1 MPNID
6 IKKILLKFSEKLLTL
21 NTRNRL
27 LSSTFSTRSESFM
40 FIDELAQQLATKL
53 ASGMEFIPLP
63 PIESEPPD
71 EKNAKFKNKVEE
83 FKLVDEDYLKA
94 ISKINDSEITDQDD
108 QDKIADLEFK
118 ALRKLKNKV
127 RDELGLPPLATA
139 DGKINL
145 TAHAKMHKINPSYD
159 LPDPSEIDIDL
170 AQYNDNKI
178 QTLFIKED
186 LNARLAK
193 LKQKFNSN
201 LQETGLQTAYICF
214 GFLEWNEVNNS
225 KKRLAPL
232 MMLPME
238 FGEDRKDFS
247 IRSIDNEILDNKTLR
262 MYLED
267 VFRIKLPKF
276 PVLKSDSNETHVD
289 IEKYL
294 KKINNYVAREKGWRV
309 LRRASIGIFYTQ
321 DLTIHEDLKELA
333 ENPNELLNDLL
344 SGKPQESSDAV
355 YEIDDSE
362 FQALVPSLIEPADS
376 SQHSAVIDMINGKS
390 FVLRGPPG
398 TGKSQTICNMIA
410 AGMSSGK
417 KILFIADKEA
427 ALEVVRSRLTSAG
440 ISPYLLKAYGKK
452 SSKKEFWDSIKT
464 RFKFHAT
471 KHKEED
477 FQRTLQKLQDTKK
490 KLNEYKEFIGST
502 YGESSLT
509 NHDLLWQ
516 QQSLGEEFSLDKLPS
531 VDSFRPKFINDLEV
545 EKSQNILA
553 EISNAFDP
561 EYIDHPWASSKKPPK
576 TPVAL
581 KDFKD
586 ASHNFREN
594 LKKFNDNYEHQTLV
608 NDPAHD
614 VVEKACSLYKA
625 ISSGISDLDDCQNK
639 ALFDYVNGSENERNK
654 IESVIREGISI
665 FSKKAE
671 FSNLGLDVE
680 RLAETSKCADEA
692 WEYLYK
698 NSSFHEITTRLE
710 EYEST
715 ISFFQHVANSDIGK
729 NIFTLEQIQLLI
741 KIRDLFAEIPTNFKD
756 KLLFSN
762 SFLTLEL
769 VKKLE
774 LLHSVCN
781 QKAEFKELKIEI
793 DEDFRE
799 ARDYKNAAL
808 VFNEAHILSFLSG
821 DFWKARKLFT
831 SITEENKSNQEK
843 AKILLNIARYLDD
856 KEIIKNDID
865 IAGELGIHFKGD
877 ETDIETV
884 TSAYDLVSKLWDL
897 KLEVNLPK
905 EAFSEIQKN
914 SSYFFKTFIPNL
926 PYTEQYDLSAIF
938 ESIDFSQHPMQICEE
953 LNNAFDEIS
962 KLQKQINDLQL
973 NDKKV
978 SDILDIAGD
987 IRVFEEQKELFF
999 NEAGS
1004 LFSDEMLE
1012 HIGAHN
1018 QTKLLNHFTWINNQI
1033 EEMDGDI
1040 EVDAENFEHNHS
1052 ALDDLHQDLSHL
1064 VNNFSE
1070 LVDLIDASPIEEI
1083 KKTPLSTL
1091 GIFAKKTKAVESNI
1105 DAFFQFKNYESA
1117 LQQDYEKDFY
1127 HSYKNAF
1134 PDEMNNLPDFFLAWV
1149 RNEQYKD
1156 LTMDP
1161 LNQLLI
1167 DEFRG
1172 IKLNRL
1178 QSELRKLD
1186 EQIQELTRHR
1196 VAKLSQ
1202 EVSMG
1207 APWGNSSN
1215 KVSEKTESELLTYGI
1230 TKKTFPRGSVREHI
1244 FKTAE
1249 ALSCYSPCWMMTPA
1263 NVSTFLPR
1271 KELFDLVIID
1281 EASQMTPAK
1290 AFGAI
1295 GRSRQLI
1302 VVGDENQLPPT
1313 SFFQKS
1319 DNDIEEDLDM
1329 DADESILDLALGV
1342 WRNPRMLM
1350 WHYRSKHE
1358 DLIRFQNNFIYESK
1372 LIIPPSVLG
1381 GASEDFG
1388 VKNHFLDEALYS
1400 RGGSNNDEANQ
1411 IVKLLENHAELKPN
1425 KSVGVAVMNVTQTD
1439 LVKTKINQQLAT
1451 NKTLAKFIDYWD
1463 GADEGLN
1470 RFFVKNLENV
1480 QGDERDV
1487 IIIGTVYGREK
1498 IGEKVIQRFPTIN
1511 SAVGH
1516 RRLNVITT
1524 RARDQ
1529 VHLVTSIRSSDVH
1542 DKTNRGK
1549 EFLAQYLDYSVSKK
1563 IIEGSSDSLG
1573 GTDSP
1578 FEDWAVTQVK
1588 NFGFEPVTQ
1597 VGVRGFQIDI
1607 GVKHPDVSGY
1617 ILGIECDGATYHSSP
1632 SARDRDYLRQSI
1644 LESSGWQL
1652 HRIWS
1657 TDWIWDP
1664 QLTREN
1670 LRKALEKA
1678 LAQKKKELT
1687 VEA

>member
-1 MPNID
+1 MARQD

-21 NTRNRL
+21 NTRNKL

-40 FIDELAQQLATKL
+40 FIDELPQQLATKL

-71 EKNAKFKNKVEE
+71 EKNAKFKNKVAE
-83 FKLVDEDYLKA
+83 FKLIDEDYLKA

-108 QDKIADLEFK
+108 QDKIADLELK

-127 RDELGLPPLATA
+127 RDYLGLMPLSGA

-145 TAHAKMHKINPSYD
+145 TTHAKLHKINPSYD
-159 LPDPSEIDIDL
+159 LPDPSKIDIDS

-178 QTLFIKED
+178 QTLFIEED

-214 GFLEWNEVNNS
+214 GFLEWNEVKNS

-232 MMLPME
+232 MMLPVE

-262 MYLED
+262 MYLEAD
-267 VFRIKLPKF
+267 FRIKLPKF

-294 KKINNYVAREKGWRV
+294 KKINNYVEKRKGWRV

-333 ENPNELLNDLL
+333 EDPNELLNDLL
-344 SGKPQESSDAV
+344 SGKPQESSDTV
-355 YEIDDSE
+355 YEIDDSK

-376 SQHSAVIDMINGKS
+376 SQHSAVIDMINSKS

-410 AGMSSGK
+410 AGISSGK

-464 RFKFHAT
+464 RFKFIANN
-471 KHKEED
+471 HKEEY

-516 QQSLGEEFSLDKLPS
+516 QESLAEDFSLDKLS
-531 VDSFRPKFINDLEV
+531 SLDSFSPKLINDSEV
-545 EKSQNILA
+545 ENSQNILA

-586 ASHNFREN
+586 ACHNFREN
-594 LKKFNDNYEHQTLV
+594 LERFNNNYENQTLV
-608 NDPAHD
+608 IDPTHEAA
-614 VVEKACSLYKA
+614 EKTCSLYKA
-625 ISSGISDLDDCQNK
+625 ISTGISDIDDCQNK

-654 IESVIREGISI
+654 IELVIRDGISI

-671 FSNLGLDVE
+671 FSNMGFDVE
-680 RLAETSKCADEA
+680 RLAEISKCGEEA
-692 WEYLYK
+692 CEYLYK
-698 NSSFHEITTRLE
+698 NSSFNEIITRLD
-710 EYEST
+710 EYENA
-715 ISFFQHVANSDIGK
+715 ISFFQYIANSDIGK
-729 NIFTLEQIQLLI
+729 NIFTLEQIHLLI

-769 VKKLE
+769 VKKLK

-781 QKAEFKELKIEI
+781 QKAEFKEQKIEI

-808 VFNEAHILSFLSG
+808 VFNEAHIFSFLSG
-821 DFWKARKLFT
+821 DFWKARKLFS

-843 AKILLNIARYLDD
+843 AKILLNIARYLRD
-856 KEIIKNDID
+856 KEIIKNDTD

-884 TSAYDLVSKLWDL
+884 AYAYDLVSKLWDL
-897 KLEVNLPK
+897 KLEVNLSK
-905 EAFSEIQKN
+905 ETFYEIQKN
-914 SSYFFKTFIPNL
+914 PSYFFKTFIPNI
-926 PYTEQYDLSAIF
+926 PYSDQYDLSAIF

-953 LNNAFDEIS
+953 LNKDLGEIS
-962 KLQKQINDLQL
+962 KLQKLINDLQL

-978 SDILDIAGD
+978 SDILDIEGD
-987 IRVFEEQKELFF
+987 IRLFEEQKELFL
-999 NEAGS
+999 NKANS
-1004 LFSDEMLE
+1004 LFSDEMLK
-1012 HIGAHN
+1012 HIGAN
-1018 QTKLLNHFTWINNQI
+1018 NLTKLLDHLTLINNRI
-1033 EEMDGDI
+1033 VEMDGDVK
-1040 EVDAENFEHNHS
+1040 VDKKKFDNNHS
-1052 ALDDLHQDLSHL
+1052 VLVDLHQDLSHL
-1064 VNNFSE
+1064 VNNYNE
-1070 LVDLIDASPIEEI
+1070 LVDLIDANPIEDI
-1083 KKTPLSTL
+1083 KQTPLSTL
-1091 GIFAKKTKAVESNI
+1091 EIFAKKTKAVESNI

-1117 LQQDYEKDFY
+1117 LQKDYEKDFY
-1127 HSYKNAF
+1127 NSYKNAF
-1134 PDEMNNLPDFFLAWV
+1134 SDEINNLPGFFLAWV

-1161 LNQLLI
+1161 DNQLLI

-1172 IKLNRL
+1172 TKLNRL
-1178 QSELRKLD
+1178 QSKLKKLD
-1186 EQIQELTRHR
+1186 EEIQELTRHR
-1196 VAKLSQ
+1196 VAELSH
-1202 EVSMG
+1202 EVSFD
-1207 APWGNSSN
+1207 APLGNSSN

-1230 TKKTFPRGSVREHI
+1230 TKKTFPRGSIREHI

-1319 DNDIEEDLDM
+1319 DSDIEEDLDM

-1350 WHYRSKHE
+1350 WHYRSRHE

-1388 VKNHFLDEALYS
+1388 VKNHFLDEALYLQ
-1400 RGGSNNDEANQ
+1400 GGSNNDEADK
-1411 IVKLLENHAELKPN
+1411 IIKLLVDHAELKPN
-1425 KSVGVAVMNVTQTD
+1425 KSIGVAVMNITQSE
-1439 LVKTKINQQLAT
+1439 LVKTKINQELVM

-1463 GADEGLN
+1463 SADEGLN

-1487 IIIGTVYGREK
+1487 IIVGTVYGRNRL
-1498 IGEKVIQRFPTIN
+1498 GERVLQRFPTIN
-1511 SAVGH
+1511 TATGH

-1529 VHLVTSIRSSDVH
+1529 IHVVTSLRSSDIH
-1542 DKTNRGK
+1542 EKNNRGK
-1549 EFLAQYLDYSVSKK
+1549 AFLAEYLDYSISKN
-1563 IIEGSSDSLG
+1563 ITEGSSDSLG

-1588 NFGFEPVTQ
+1588 NYGFEPVTQ
-1597 VGVRGFQIDI
+1597 VGVRGFKIDI

-1644 LESSGWQL
+1644 LESSGWNL

-1664 QLTREN
+1664 RKTRDT
-1670 LRKALEKA
+1670 LHKALERA
-1678 LAQKKKELT
+1678 LAQKKKDLT
-1687 VEA
+1687 I